1 MMIFTSKRR
10 SRSDLQP
17 PMLFPS
23 APTADRTATQSVVE
37 EPKDLDAISV
47 TARWLILTTD
57 ISRSFSRALL
67 PESFEVPERP
77 SIAVW
82 IVEPLSADSD
92 EVGVPQGRLFA
103 GMSCSCLLPGEQ
115 DESAFTSDLLVGAP
129 IVDEDRNPFALPE
142 LPQAELSLVNGVG
155 GMGFAIPPADGGGR
169 GLLGRV
175 ELSECGSEQV
185 QLTPDWL
192 ACQSWRTDLVEPVG
206 VASSGDSGDVVRTQ
220 WELTRLSPIVTGS
233 AVVECAEFGPRAYD
247 LSSAASLDARYGFAR
262 VAILGRQAG

>member
-1 MMIFTSKRR
+1 MVRSLSQWSLVVQVTAVGTRPGSSEVTMIFTSKRR

-23 APTADRTATQSVVE
+23 APTAERTAAPPVVE

-129 IVDEDRNPFALPE
+129 IGDEDRNPFALPE

-155 GMGFAIPPADGGGR
+155 GMGFAIPRPTGEGGDCSG
-169 GLLGRV
+169 
-175 ELSECGSEQV
+175 GSSC
-185 QLTPDWL
+185 PN
-192 ACQSWRTDLVEPVG
+192 A
-206 VASSGDSGDVVRTQ
+206 
-220 WELTRLSPIVTGS
+220 
-233 AVVECAEFGPRAYD
+233 GPSRC
-247 LSSAASLDARYGFAR
+247 S
-262 VAILGRQAG
+262 